1 MHHPLWPK
9 LRSLTAV
16 LLCLAAP
23 IGAAAQGSAT
33 PAQPLRIGVV
43 LDGASPTVDAARAAF
58 EREVTD
64 FFEGGAAVSFPA
76 NWRLTG
82 DWTLAGANAAL
93 DRLLA
98 APDVDLVLALG
109 PIGSEALARRA
120 TLAKP
125 AIAALVVDAA
135 AQRLPRAG
143 AASGIR
149 NLTYADL
156 SLPVGRTLEVYHE
169 VVPYQRLAL
178 LAHPG
183 LIAALPA
190 VADSVRAAARRLG
203 AELDLVPVT
212 GSADAALAAIPA
224 GADAVY
230 LGPLDQLPPAGM
242 DSLVRGLT
250 TRRLP
255 TFSVMGRSAVDRGV
269 LLTWAAPDDAG
280 RRARRVASLIRRLQD
295 GEEAAS
301 LPVALVS
308 VPRLTFNLAT
318 ARAIGFSPTWQV
330 LIEAEL
336 LHEEVPAGGPRW
348 SLAAVGHEASRV
360 NLDLLA
366 ARQAVASSE
375 QEARQARAALL
386 PQLSVDATG
395 TLTRSATAEASL
407 GQRAEREAQL
417 ALGFSQAVLDDR
429 ARTGY
434 RVARDATEGRVADRR
449 RRELDAVLDATTAY
463 LAVLRTRAL
472 ARVERENAALTR
484 SNLEVAQLRERTG
497 AGGPADVYRWQA
509 ELAQARR
516 KVLDAN
522 AQVELAAL
530 QLNATLNHPL
540 EEAFQVT
547 EADVID
553 PALLVSEPRL
563 LDYLSTPARFAA
575 FRDFTVRE
583 GLAAA
588 PELQALD
595 ARIQAESRQQ
605 GAATRSF
612 FLPTVTLEGGASSI
626 VGRGGAG
633 SDAPALGGLPV
644 SRAPDETWSLRLKA
658 SLPLFT
664 GFGRTA
670 RAAEARS
677 EVARLRLERE
687 ATAVR
692 VGLQVRSAL
701 QLAGASWA
709 SIAQAREAAVA
720 ARKHLDVVTDAY
732 GRGTVSIL
740 ALLDAQQAS
749 LSANEAAAGAV
760 YTFLSDLMKAQRA
773 AGAFDFFRSPEESAG
788 YFARLDAFY
797 QAAGLPPVRP

>member
-1 MHHPLWPK
+1 MHHLLWTRLRPLA
-9 LRSLTAV
+9 AV

-23 IGAAAQGSAT
+23 SGLRAQGAAAA
-33 PAQPLRIGVV
+33 PLRVGVL
-43 LDGASPTVDAARAAF
+43 LDGPSPTVEAARAAF
-58 EREVTD
+58 EREVTE
-64 FFEGGAAVSFPA
+64 FFGGGAAVTFPA
-76 NWRLTG
+76 SRRLVG
-82 DWTLAGANAAL
+82 DWSLAGAQAAL

-98 APDVDLVLALG
+98 DPEVDLVLALG
-109 PIGSEALARRA
+109 PIGSEALAHRA

-135 AQRLPRAG
+135 AQRLPREGAG
-143 AASGIR
+143 SGVR

-156 SLPVGRTLEVYHE
+156 SLSVGRTLEVYHE
-169 VVPYQRLAL
+169 VVPYRRLAL

-183 LIAALPA
+183 VIAALPA
-190 VADSVRAAARRLG
+190 LADSLRATARRLD
-203 AELDLVPVT
+203 AELAVVPVA
-212 GSADAALAAIPA
+212 GSAAAALAAIPA
-224 GADAVY
+224 GTDAAY
-230 LGPLDQLPPAGM
+230 LGPLDQLTQAGM
-242 DSLVRGLT
+242 DSLVQGLAA
-250 TRRLP
+250 RRLP
-255 TFSVMGRSAVDRGV
+255 TFSVLGRVAVERGV
-269 LLTWAAPDDAG
+269 LLGWAAPDNAS
-280 RRARRVASLIRRLQD
+280 RRARRVASVMRRLRD
-295 GEEAAS
+295 GEAAAT

-308 VPRLTFNLAT
+308 VPRLTLNLAT
-318 ARAIGFSPTWQV
+318 ARAIGFSPGWTA

-336 LHEEVPAGGPRW
+336 LHEEEPAAGPRW
-348 SLAAVGHEASRV
+348 SLAAVGHEATRV

-386 PQLSVDATG
+386 PQLQADATG
-395 TLTRSATAEASL
+395 TLIRSETAAASF
-407 GQRAEREAQL
+407 GQHAEREAQL
-417 ALGFSQAVLDDR
+417 SLGFSQALLDDR
-429 ARTGY
+429 SRTGY
-434 RVARDATEGRVADRR
+434 RVAQDATAGRVADRR
-449 RRELDAVLDATTAY
+449 RHELDAVLDATTTY

-484 SNLEVAQLRERTG
+484 SNLEVAQLKERTG
-497 AGGPADVYRWQA
+497 AGGSADVYRWQA

-522 AQVELAAL
+522 AQVALAAL
-530 QLNATLNHPL
+530 QFNATLNHPL

-547 EADVID
+547 EAEVTD

-563 LDYLSTPARFAA
+563 LDYLSTPARFTT
-575 FRDFTVRE
+575 FREFSVHEALRT
-583 GLAAA
+583 A

-605 GAATRSF
+605 GAASRAF
-612 FLPTVTLEGGASSI
+612 YLPTVTLEGGASAI

-633 SDAPALGGLPV
+633 SSGPALGGLPL
-644 SRAPDETWSLRLKA
+644 SGPPEETWSLRLKA

-670 RAAEARS
+670 RVAEARS

-687 ATAVR
+687 AAAVR
-692 VGLQVRSAL
+692 VALQVRGAL

-709 SIAQAREAAVA
+709 NITQAREAAVA
-720 ARKHLDVVTDAY
+720 AARHLEVVTDAY

-760 YTFLSDLMKAQRA
+760 YAFLGDLMQAQRA
-773 AGAFDFFRSPEESAG
+773 AGDFDFFRSPEERDG

-797 QAAGLPPVRP
+797 QAAGLLPARP